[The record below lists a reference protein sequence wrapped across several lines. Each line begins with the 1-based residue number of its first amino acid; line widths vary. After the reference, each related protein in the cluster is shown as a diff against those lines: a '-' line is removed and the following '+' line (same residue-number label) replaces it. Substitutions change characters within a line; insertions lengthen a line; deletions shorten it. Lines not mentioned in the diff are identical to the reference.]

1 MSSVLTHIY
10 KTMCPYPYA
19 GFVGLQILGAVK
31 TSLAMPPRPE
41 AIFSFPKTNDGHPQ
55 PIGDA
60 RRSVALV
67 PIFVVAVM
75 GGGLIMPCTFCLRQM
90 CFSFSGFGLWSLY
103 CVSRST
109 NSMLW
114 RGSFCLAGGGG
125 RVKKWSGVFF
135 GGSLVFWN
143 PNRSR

>member
-1 MSSVLTHIY
+1 
-10 KTMCPYPYA
+10 
-19 GFVGLQILGAVK
+19 
-31 TSLAMPPRPE
+31 MPPRPE

-60 RRSVALV
+60 RRSVALI

-90 CFSFSGFGLWSLY
+90 CFLFSGFGLWSLY

-109 NSMLW
+109 NSTLCQ
-114 RGSFCLAGGGG
+114 GSFCLAGGGG
-125 RVKKWSGVFF
+125 RVKKGSGVFF
-135 GGSLVFWN
+135 DGSLVF
-143 PNRSR
+143 